1 MHKTVNDIIQKKG
14 NQKISVVTSYD
25 YTMAT
30 LCDQVDILLVGDS
43 AGMVMLGY
51 ENTCPVTM
59 DEMVMFTKAV
69 ANGRQNALI
78 VADLPNKSY
87 ENEADA
93 VSNSERLIN
102 AGADAV
108 KLEGRLPDIIKAI
121 IKAGIPVMGHLGL
134 LPQTATK
141 YTVQGK
147 TKEDAQVL
155 LEDAKALQEAGCFS
169 IVFEMVTAETMKRI
183 TEAVSV
189 PTIGIGCGKDCD
201 GQVLVIHDML
211 GLFEKLQPKF
221 VKRYLSL
228 SEQIKKAISQYV
240 KDVEDVTFPTDEHS
254 FYSIRDDIR
263 FLPHVANGIESGFKR
278 CCIFFFT
285 FCTSIYQDEA
295 PENVVE
301 GQYFRT
307 WELSLHGSAE
317 DKHWTEK
324 TYSSTSAEDKK
335 RQEEQMN
342 NGTHPSQNQARRWF
356 EGIGDCWILEPGY
369 VRCPDCIA
377 KELESYGSLQK
388 TLNQFRDI
396 QPRFLKE
403 QK

>member
-1 MHKTVNDIIQKKG
+1 MHKTVNDIIRKKG

-43 AGMVMLGY
+43 GGMVMLGY
-51 ENTCPVTM
+51 ENTCPVAM

-69 ANGRQNALI
+69 SNGSQNSLI

-87 ENEADA
+87 ENEVDA
-93 VSNSERLIN
+93 ISNSGRLIS

-108 KLEGRLPDIIKAI
+108 KLEGRLPEIIKAI

-155 LEDAKALQEAGCFS
+155 LEDAKALQQAGCFS
-169 IVFEMVTAETMKRI
+169 IVFEMVTTETMKMI
-183 TEAVSV
+183 TETVSV

-221 VKRYLSL
+221 V
-228 SEQIKKAISQYV
+228 
-240 KDVEDVTFPTDEHS
+240 
-254 FYSIRDDIR
+254 
-263 FLPHVANGIESGFKR
+263 
-278 CCIFFFT
+278 
-285 FCTSIYQDEA
+285 
-295 PENVVE
+295 
-301 GQYFRT
+301 
-307 WELSLHGSAE
+307 
-317 DKHWTEK
+317 
-324 TYSSTSAEDKK
+324 
-335 RQEEQMN
+335 
-342 NGTHPSQNQARRWF
+342 
-356 EGIGDCWILEPGY
+356 
-369 VRCPDCIA
+369 
-377 KELESYGSLQK
+377 
-388 TLNQFRDI
+388 
-396 QPRFLKE
+396 
-403 QK
+403 

>member
-1 MHKTVNDIIQKKG
+1 MHKTVNDIMQKKG

-59 DEMVMFTKAV
+59 DEMIMFTKAV

-78 VADLPNKSY
+78 IADLPNKSY
-87 ENEADA
+87 ENETDA

-108 KLEGRLPDIIKAI
+108 KLEGRLPNIIKAI

-134 LPQTATK
+134 LPQTAKK

-147 TKEDAQVL
+147 TKEDGQVL

-169 IVFEMVTAETMKRI
+169 IVFEMVVADTMKKI

-189 PTIGIGCGKDCD
+189 PTIGIGCGKYCD

-228 SEQIKKAISQYV
+228 SGQIKKAISQYV
-240 KDVEDVTFPTDEHS
+240 KDVEDVTFPADEHS
-254 FYSIRDDIR
+254 FYGYQREQPLEQEL
-263 FLPHVANGIESGFKR
+263 LPFGGFFGGGIESGYNL
-278 CCIFFFT
+278 CCIFFF
-285 FCTSIYQDEA
+285 IYCRSSWY
-295 PENVVE
+295 P
-301 GQYFRT
+301 T
-307 WELSLHGSAE
+307 
-317 DKHWTEK
+317 
-324 TYSSTSAEDKK
+324 STSSSQVTLQNEANFYRKERHLVGLVEDGVGKK
-335 RQEEQMN
+335 LPEELK
-342 NGTHPSQNQARRWF
+342 RRFMELERKDWF
-356 EGIGDCWILEPGY
+356 EGQGNCWTLGPGY
-369 VRCPDCIA
+369 IRCPDCIA
-377 KELESYGSLQK
+377 KEVKPIEKVSIANL
-388 TLNQFRDI
+388 
-396 QPRFLKE
+396 LKE

>member
-1 MHKTVNDIIQKKG
+1 MHKTVNDIIAKKG
-14 NQKISVVTSYD
+14 SKKISVVTSYD

-51 ENTCPVTM
+51 ENTCHVTM
-59 DEMVMFTKAV
+59 DEMIMFTKAV

-87 ENEADA
+87 ENETDA
-93 VSNSERLIN
+93 VSNSKRLVD

-121 IKAGIPVMGHLGL
+121 TKAGIPVMGHLGL
-134 LPQTATK
+134 LPQTAK
-141 YTVQGK
+141 GHRVQGT
-147 TKEDAQVL
+147 TKKGKQVL

-169 IVFEMVTAETMKRI
+169 IVFEMVTADTMYAI

-189 PTIGIGCGKDCD
+189 PTIGIGSGKDCD

-211 GLFEKLQPKF
+211 GLFEKFQPRF

-228 SEQIKKAISQYV
+228 SEQIRKAVAQYV
-240 KDVEDVTFPTDEHS
+240 KDVEDVTFPTKYHS
-254 FYSIRDDIR
+254 FYSVPER
-263 FLPHVANGIESGFKR
+263 LPDAELEIYKKGKYFDMLEGDYEE
-278 CCIFFFT
+278 CCIFFFIY
-285 FCTSIYQDEA
+285 CRSIYNPSYE
-295 PENVVE
+295 EIVSKVKCMTVE
-301 GQYFRT
+301 RVY
-307 WELSLHGSAE
+307 E
-317 DKHWTEK
+317 DPNDQII
-324 TYSSTSAEDKK
+324 DKK
-335 RQEEQMN
+335 LQEEQDEKE
-342 NGTHPSQNQARRWF
+342 RKEWD
-356 EGIGDCWILEPGY
+356 EGGHSCWILRKNGPT
-369 VRCPDCIA
+369 RCPDCIL
-377 KELESYGSLQK
+377 KELK
-388 TLNQFRDI
+388 RRKMTNTLDQFSSNCSSSGTLFRDI